1 MLKLLIFLSL
11 FNTSVTPNYSPMGK
25 TEFRDTINTVTLKR
39 ETIVLTPT
47 QAHQFDKYGE
57 IADSELNY

>member
-1 MLKLLIFLSL
+1 MIKLFIILSL

-39 ETIVLTPT
+39 ETIILTPVR
-47 QAHQFDKYGE
+47 AHKFDKYGE
-57 IADSELNY
+57 IAFDEMK